1 MKKLME
7 DWKFYMNN
15 LYINVYLKQQKYI
28 IPQTININIIIILIY
43 NKYIPIQ
50 QVEYRLNTH
59 LIAVANE

>member
-1 MKKLME
+1 ME